1 MNDRIYNA
9 TVTFEDGEEIRN
21 EGSISE
27 VSDWAD
33 RSSRGKGS
41 CKIEIRTKA
50 NRQENHK
57 EVGENGLS

>member
-21 EGSISE
+21 EGSIRE

-41 CKIEIRTKA
+41 CKIEIRTKT
-50 NRQENHK
+50 NRQANHK
-57 EVGENGLS
+57 EVGENDLS

>member
-33 RSSRGKGS
+33 RSARGKGS

-50 NRQENHK
+50 KRQANHK
-57 EVGENGLS
+57 EVDENGLS